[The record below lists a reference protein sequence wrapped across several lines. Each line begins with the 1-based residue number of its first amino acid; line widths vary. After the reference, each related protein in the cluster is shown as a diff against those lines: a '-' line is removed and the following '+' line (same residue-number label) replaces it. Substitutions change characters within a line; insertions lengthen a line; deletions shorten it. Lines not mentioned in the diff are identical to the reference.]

1 METPQCHLKGK
12 RIISKSRKQK
22 TDTKSLLLYFLRWS
36 RKYGMGPPFF
46 MQRASSVIQEVWL
59 FPCNSSGMCPCL
71 ILTCAST
78 RLLWSRNES
87 FSKEKQLHDCCSATE
102 SRKQLRSEFFFFFFF
117 LTVRK
122 GVWENTS
129 KKSHRWRVKN
139 KSTFLSE
146 RTCASPHTRMQKERG
161 SVLFEICPTQQWRGG
176 GLHPPT
182 CKTLLAKFTKC
193 LEFSSVSHPL
203 PASTN
208 RERPG
213 ISVRVTQKA
222 SSTVQSTKFTI
233 AVSLV

>member
-1 METPQCHLKGK
+1 MFDPNLCKHKTFMIEKWKFLK
-12 RIISKSRKQK
+12 RKAAPWLLFCYRVKK
-22 TDTKSLLLYFLRWS
+22 TAQIRVFFLL
-36 RKYGMGPPFF
+36 
-46 MQRASSVIQEVWL
+46 
-59 FPCNSSGMCPCL
+59 
-71 ILTCAST
+71 
-78 RLLWSRNES
+78 
-87 FSKEKQLHDCCSATE
+87 
-102 SRKQLRSEFFFFFFF
+102 FFF

-161 SVLFEICPTQQWRGG
+161 SVLFEICPTQQWRGGG